1 MLEVAAASGLPEA
14 MHLVAFEYQRGYF
27 GGVKPDPGFA
37 EFMYRRA
44 AAAGFACSS
53 FELAK
58 IYLERGGAHCEENGL
73 WYYDY
78 NYIEAWQ
85 SDEERIM
92 KAVDGI
98 LVASG
103 KKYEEVY
110 GSRGG
115 APEGSGLPTEEQGK
129 ALQEAFGWL
138 RKATVKFELD
148 HPAGARLKAHPANK
162 YGGLLHLAWDERDLP
177 VRHAATPWG

>member
-1 MLEVAAASGLPEA
+1 MLEIAAASGLPEA

-27 GGVKPDPGFA
+27 DCVKPDPAFA
-37 EFMYRRA
+37 ELMYRRA

-73 WYYDY
+73 WYYDF
-78 NYIEAWQ
+78 NYLEAWQ

-110 GSRGG
+110 GRAARRAAVCRPRSR
-115 APEGSGLPTEEQGK
+115 ARRCRRPSAGSAKRPSSLSSTTP
-129 ALQEAFGWL
+129 
-138 RKATVKFELD
+138 
-148 HPAGARLKAHPANK
+148 PAHG
-162 YGGLLHLAWDERDLP
+162 
-177 VRHAATPWG
+177 